1 MKKYAIKK
9 AFLGKLITGSVGVI
23 PLTEKTSQK
32 DLIKLFKAGFTDVVE
47 VVVEE
52 AEDER
57 KEEV

>member
-32 DLIKLFKAGFTDVVE
+32 DLIKLFKAGFTNVIE

-52 AEDER
+52 SEDER

>member
-32 DLIKLFKAGFTDVVE
+32 DLIKLFKAGFTNAVE
-47 VVVEE
+47 IVVEE